1 MNIARLEAL
10 EKQITHLIQAFIRIK
25 EENTHLTQRLAQL
38 QQMLHDQQYSLE
50 RWQSDQEELASL
62 RTITQTLQ
70 QERELIRNKLEELLV
85 IVERLEKF
93 SHTPSDSRV

>member
-1 MNIARLEAL
+1 MDIARLEAL

-38 QQMLHDQQYSLE
+38 QQMLHDQQHSLE
-50 RWQSDQEELASL
+50 RWQSDQVELASL
-62 RTITQTLQ
+62 RAATQTLQ

-85 IVERLEKF
+85 IIERLERF

>member
-1 MNIARLEAL
+1 MDIARLEAL
-10 EKQITHLIQAFIRIK
+10 EKQITHLIQAFIRIRK
-25 EENTHLTQRLAQL
+25 ENTHLTQRLAQL

-50 RWQSDQEELASL
+50 RWQSDQEELTSL

>member
-1 MNIARLEAL
+1 MDIATLEAL
-10 EKQITHLIQAFIRIK
+10 ERQITHLIQAFIRIK

-38 QQMLHDQQYSLE
+38 QQMLHDQQHSLE

-62 RTITQTLQ
+62 RILTQTLQ

-85 IVERLEKF
+85 VVERLEGF
-93 SHTPSDSRV
+93 SSTPSDSRV

>member
-1 MNIARLEAL
+1 MDIARLEAL

-38 QQMLHDQQYSLE
+38 QQMLHDQQHSLE

-62 RTITQTLQ
+62 RTATQTLQ

-85 IVERLEKF
+85 SIERLEGF

>member
-1 MNIARLEAL
+1 MDIARLEAL
-10 EKQITHLIQAFIRIK
+10 ERQIAQLIQAFIRIK
-25 EENTHLTQRLAQL
+25 EENTHLMQRLAQF

-50 RWQSDQEELASL
+50 RWQSDQAELASL

-70 QERELIRNKLEELLV
+70 QERELIRIRLEELLV
-85 IVERLEKF
+85 IVKRLERF